1 MRYVKTLFPV
11 TALAVMACG
20 PVHFPMAVAS
30 TTTHITYA
38 QGARVLGAD
47 DYLVDCEFTRDL
59 RTQRCETVA
68 LPQEAGPQ

>member
-1 MRYVKTLFPV
+1 
-11 TALAVMACG
+11 
-20 PVHFPMAVAS
+20 MAVAS

-59 RTQRCETVA
+59 RTQRCETIA